1 MILDNKIPWLFQ
13 VFLTIFRNILWL
25 YIICILF
32 SLCLSLYIYSLSVSV
47 SLCLCLS
54 LSLSLSVSLCLCL
67 CLCLSLYSLNILIC
81 FTYYLPFFTTLIPSS
96 LMPLAFCFSCFNRTS
111 GLFHIRKHF
120 HCCVNVQNT
129 THLLF
134 ILPHIL
140 LSESLKMVYIKSQF
154 HTSISLWQNKYFNY
168 NIL

>member
-1 MILDNKIPWLFQ
+1 MVWAQIPMILDNKIPWLFR

-47 SLCLCLS
+47 SV
-54 LSLSLSVSLCLCL
+54 SV
-67 CLCLSLYSLNILIC
+67 SLYSLNILIC

-96 LMPLAFCFSCFNRTS
+96 LMPLAFCFSCLNKTS

>member
-1 MILDNKIPWLFQ
+1 MILDNKIPWLFR

-47 SLCLCLS
+47 SV
-54 LSLSLSVSLCLCL
+54 SVSV
-67 CLCLSLYSLNILIC
+67 SLYSLNILIC

-120 HCCVNVQNT
+120 HCCVNVHNT